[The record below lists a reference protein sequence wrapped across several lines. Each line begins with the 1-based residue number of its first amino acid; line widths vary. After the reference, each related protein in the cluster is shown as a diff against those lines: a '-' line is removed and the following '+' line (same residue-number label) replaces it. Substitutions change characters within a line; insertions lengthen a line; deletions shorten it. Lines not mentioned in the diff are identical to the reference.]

1 MNRHEATRCVM
12 KTMAMQ
18 AAGGLPILLDD
29 GSRPLVV
36 TTPSEYLSDVVKRIE
51 AVGGSASVAL
61 AETKQFVVFTIER
74 TGTNAGDDQSEPSD
88 PLNDDMSMGMF
99 HLRYSQAKKQGRSF
113 HLKGSGLTV
122 SLEANEVQYA

>member
-1 MNRHEATRCVM
+1 MNRHEATRRVM
-12 KTMAMQ
+12 KTMALRS
-18 AAGGLPILLDD
+18 AAVLPIVSED

-36 TTPSEYLSDVVKRIE
+36 TTPNEYLSEVLKRIE

-61 AETKQFVVFTIER
+61 AETKQFFVFAIEG
-74 TGTNAGDDQSEPSD
+74 TGTRGLDAEFGPSD
-88 PLNDDMSMGMF
+88 PLNGDMSMGMF
-99 HLRYSQAKKQGRSF
+99 HIRYSQAKKHGRSF